1 MINEIKFAVSG
12 VGQDILGF
20 TADDVG
26 LHSVRGSLAMLMYL
40 AKEPVY
46 TIMLVGRW
54 SSDAFLAYIKKQ
66 IKEFTRGVST

>member
-1 MINEIKFAVSG
+1 MSTYYEAGRFSKITSVEMINEIKFAVSG

-46 TIMLVGRW
+46 TIMLVG
-54 SSDAFLAYIKKQ
+54 
-66 IKEFTRGVST
+66 